1 MPVKD
6 NTGKVIVSLLA
17 GATAGVVAG
26 LLLAPE
32 TGDETRKTLAQSA
45 SKLWSGSLGQLLK
58 DAAARLNVP
67 VPAATSAPA
76 SADQQ
81 AADALLHGMNNPEP
95 GDLATPA
102 GAGNGRSLEGDREDD
117 AQELRS

>member
-6 NTGKVIVSLLA
+6 NTGKIIVSLLA

-32 TGDETRKTLAQSA
+32 TGDETRKTLAQGA
-45 SKLWSGSLGQLLK
+45 SKIWSGNLGQLLK
-58 DAAARLNVP
+58 GAAARLNIP
-67 VPAATSAPA
+67 VPAATATPA
-76 SADQQ
+76 STDQQ
-81 AADALLHGMNNPEP
+81 AADALLHGMSSPEP

-102 GAGNGRSLEGDREDD
+102 GAGNGHSLEGDREDD
-117 AQELRS
+117 ANVLRS